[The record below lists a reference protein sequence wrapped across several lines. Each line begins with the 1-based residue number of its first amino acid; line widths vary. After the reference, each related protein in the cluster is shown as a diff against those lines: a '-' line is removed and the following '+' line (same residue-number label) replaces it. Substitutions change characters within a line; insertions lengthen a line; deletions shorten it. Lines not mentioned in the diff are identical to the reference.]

1 MKVLIDVDLREA
13 QPPCVTITPYQLP
26 QEDMP
31 FFMEVRRQ
39 LQSAGWYAY
48 FDDAMERLSGLI
60 SKAIERRGGYGITTD
75 ELQLIVDFGKDLAH
89 VMVSFLALGERLTNQ
104 AERRRGRTIAPQ
116 VGQRLASETVTKTQ
130 EATTN
135 IPCKQQ
141 TISFFDLPP
150 EIRARVYAHLPAKQ
164 SLTECQYDNHKL
176 ASLHK
181 FRPPPLLQ
189 FPQIL
194 RLEGS
199 HTFDHLRMCIYL
211 FSIDD
216 RRKQSWNG
224 QTLPSWS
231 LEELLSKKTA
241 AWLRNSG
248 RGWTIEF
255 NHLRVCGPEK
265 VRYDIDVINNGRD
278 VRIRDRR
285 SITDRLADIDGG
297 VRRCQERLEQERT
310 KLELLAERLERS
322 IRDRQG
328 AGISAVEIGVL
339 IDGML
344 EVMLARRYIGRGD
357 EDEIMV

>member
-1 MKVLIDVDLREA
+1 MKVLIDADLREA

-31 FFMEVRRQ
+31 FFIEVRRQ

-104 AERRRGRTIAPQ
+104 AARRRGRSTATQ
-116 VGQRLASETVTKTQ
+116 QGQRFATETATKTP

-150 EIRARVYAHLPAKQ
+150 EIRARVYAHLLIKQ
-164 SLTECQYDNHKL
+164 SLTEPQHDRYML
-176 ASLHK
+176 TSLHK
-181 FRPPPLLQ
+181 FHPQPLLRL
-189 FPQIL
+189 PEIL
-194 RLEGS
+194 RIEGS

-224 QTLPSWS
+224 QTFPSWS

-241 AWLRNSG
+241 AWLRDSG
-248 RGWTIEF
+248 PGRTIEF

-265 VRYDIDVINNGRD
+265 VRYDIDVIDNGRD

-297 VRRCQERLEQERT
+297 VRRCQERLGQERT

-328 AGISAVEIGVL
+328 AGISAVEIGLL

-357 EDEIMV
+357 EDEMMV

>member
-31 FFMEVRRQ
+31 FFIGVRRQ

-60 SKAIERRGGYGITTD
+60 SKAIERRGGYGVTTD

-116 VGQRLASETVTKTQ
+116 VGQPLASESVTKTQ

-135 IPCKQQ
+135 ITCKQQ

-164 SLTECQYDNHKL
+164 SLTECRYDYHKL

-181 FRPPPLLQ
+181 FQPPPLLQ
-189 FPQIL
+189 LPEIL

-216 RRKQSWNG
+216 RRKQSWND

-241 AWLRNSG
+241 AWLRDSG
-248 RGWTIEF
+248 PGWTIEF

-265 VRYDIDVINNGRD
+265 VRYDIDVIDNGRE

-285 SITDRLADIDGG
+285 TITDQLAAIDYAHKWYRQGPQ
-297 VRRCQERLEQERT
+297 RERT

-344 EVMLARRYIGRGD
+344 GVMLARRCTERGD
-357 EDEIMV
+357 KDEIMG